1 MAQEPKI
8 TVQFFASGYC
18 LAHEKIVNPKT
29 GKGKCKFYAVWALIH
44 VPSIGYILFDTGYSN
59 AFMQATQSFP
69 DRFYR
74 WATPVFLKEDET
86 VKNTLLKKG
95 IQPNDIKYVILSHFH
110 ADHLAGLI
118 DFPDAQIICSKIA
131 HDEVRNLRGFKAV
144 SKGILHKLLPEEY
157 ESRLLFIED
166 IADKKEVNNQ
176 GLEEFWFLS
185 MQELRLVSLPGHARG
200 MLGFILQNEAEH
212 IFYAADASWR
222 YETYQQNINPKKIV
236 KLFFDSWKDFVLT
249 QEKIK
254 HYENDHKNVKVLFTH
269 CPLTLELIKHVI

>member
-18 LAHEKIVNPKT
+18 LAHEKIVNPLT

-44 VPSIGYILFDTGYSN
+44 VPTIGYILFDTGYSN
-59 AFMQATQSFP
+59 AFMQATHSFP

-74 WATPVFLKEDET
+74 WATPFFLEENET
-86 VKNTLLKKG
+86 AKNILLKKG

-118 DFPDAQIICSKIA
+118 DFPNSQIICSKKA
-131 HDEVRNLRGFKAV
+131 HDEVKNSSGIKAV
-144 SKGILHKLLPEEY
+144 SKGILHRLLPTSY
-157 ESRLLFIED
+157 ENRLLFIED
-166 IADKKEVNNQ
+166 IADKKEINKY
-176 GLEEFWFLS
+176 GLEEYWLLG
-185 MQELRLVSLPGHARG
+185 MEKLKLVSLPGHARG
-200 MLGFILQNEAEH
+200 MIGFIFQNESEH

-222 YETYQQNINPKKIV
+222 YDTYRKNILPKKIV
-236 KLFFDSWKDFVLT
+236 KLFFDSWYDFVAT

-254 HYENDHKNVKVLFTH
+254 NYENDHNNVKVLFTH
-269 CPLTLELIKHVI
+269 CQLTLKLTNHAF

>member
-74 WATPVFLKEDET
+74 WATPVFLEEDES
-86 VKNTLLKKG
+86 VINTLLKKG
-95 IQPNDIKYVILSHFH
+95 IQPIDIKYVILSHFH

-118 DFPDAQIICSKIA
+118 DFPNSQIICSKIA
-131 HDEVRNLRGFKAV
+131 YDEVKNSSGIKAV
-144 SKGILHKLLPEEY
+144 SKGILHGLLPASY
-157 ESRLLFIED
+157 ENRLLFIED
-166 IADKKEVNNQ
+166 IADKKEINKY
-176 GLEEFWFLS
+176 GLEEFWFLG
-185 MQELRLVSLPGHARG
+185 MEELKLVSLPGHARG
-200 MLGFILQNEAEH
+200 MIGFIFKNESKH

-222 YETYQQNINPKKIV
+222 YDTYRENILPKKIV
-236 KLFFDSWKDFVLT
+236 KLFFDSWHDFVAT

-254 HYENDHKNVKVLFTH
+254 NYENDHNNVKVLFTH
-269 CPLTLELIKHVI
+269 CPLTLELTNHAF